1 MTSRA
6 DVNRLSRGTDALVSQ
21 ARADIAAFFY
31 GWDVTDPADMRD
43 ALLEIV
49 PSLVREYGDLA
60 GTAAAEWYEELR
72 TGAVGGPYNAVLA
85 DGASDAAVEGSV
97 RWAAGEL
104 FGDNPSQVLEL
115 LNGAV
120 QRHIMQVARETVRR
134 NVGQDRSRPRFARV
148 PALGEVCPFCDMLA
162 SRGFAYS
169 TEQTAGEDDPYHDN
183 CRCQI
188 VPEWDAESAH
198 IAGYDPDAMYDRY
211 QEARAVWDAKNSRAP
226 QANDLV
232 PILRELY
239 PELYPVT

>member
-72 TGAVGGPYNAVLA
+72 TGAVGGSYNAVLA
-85 DGASDAAVEGSV
+85 DGVPDAAVEGSV
-97 RWAAGEL
+97 RGAAGEL
-104 FGDNPSQVLEL
+104 FGDNASRVLEL

-148 PALGEVCPFCDMLA
+148 PTGRETCAFCLLLA
-162 SRGFAYS
+162 SRGWVYHTA
-169 TEQTAGEDDPYHDN
+169 ETAGSQENWHDF
-183 CRCQI
+183 CDCMV
-188 VPEWDAESAH
+188 VPEWQSGE
-198 IAGYDPDAMYDRY
+198 IYIEGYDPDAMHARY
-211 QEARAVWDAKNSRAP
+211 LEARQIAGSGNTDEVLKALRRMGGVTDATNG
-226 QANDLV
+226 
-232 PILRELY
+232 
-239 PELYPVT
+239 